1 MKDSYRLSIFDET
14 SNEDVVK
21 NKKAIDE
28 QSKASSVNNKY
39 DANANTP
46 NTIVNKDKHSSSVD
60 LNRLNNNPDIY
71 KSKNI
76 VVNNSDSF
84 TEKNAESYS
93 VANIEN
99 VNTYDSVNSYENIS
113 DVATSDKTNV
123 PNEKNI
129 YSFINDVVS
138 QDSSFNSK
146 VLYSTIK
153 ETIENIIDKNSV
165 GNNNTSSNSIDYKDI
180 KDDVTS
186 SSVDGSFGDGIGV
199 NPSMPNS
206 YLLQRPSA
214 YAASLNTPANEISS
228 YNQGAYNYRDVSDVN
243 MLYLQGS
250 SDYSDVSEV
259 NSSYSGPMTEI
270 ESICYPDAMSNM
282 YDVYFRIRDDN
293 GYDSR
298 LLNDGQSFVKALF
311 SSTLLS
317 ARITSIDVPSFQR
330 KSETINYASGV
341 VERPL
346 DGIDTPGRSS
356 FSIRGDT
363 KLAYIS
369 AFNEIS
375 GTSMSNL
382 FGKGSAIV
390 QGLQDSTLAKIQSDY
405 ESKMTDIIKK
415 QNLLDEDY
423 LKDWDKALDND
434 SKIIIENFTSDKDD
448 SFNTYFK
455 NKANSYM
462 KTNNGDLSGFYTKL
476 RDEMQKDIE
485 NHIEDTKNK
494 IINEVTSTSDSVTFF
509 ANLKNKIAT
518 NQLLQKEIES
528 YNEDLGKLYIDSYDK
543 YRKNCTDTY
552 NAKLAD
558 IRKEKE
564 SINNSVLSQVNN
576 LHFEKEGLNYIT
588 ESLSKNISII
598 SKPASAND
606 LFNVLNTAKRLDII
620 VKRTTPSSKFRTKIT
635 DKTDERFIFEDVKI
649 LGTSDPIKFE
659 RENAEPIN
667 FNYEFIY
674 KRFYKLDTYDDTKS
688 WVKSQVNAFINNTLS
703 KVHKSS
709 V

>member
-46 NTIVNKDKHSSSVD
+46 NTIVNKDKHSSSID
-60 LNRLNNNPDIY
+60 LTRLNNNPDIY

-93 VANIEN
+93 VTNIEN
-99 VNTYDSVNSYENIS
+99 VNTYNSVNSYES
-113 DVATSDKTNV
+113 VKDVVTSDKTNG

-423 LKDWDKALDND
+423 LKDWNKALDND

>member
-423 LKDWDKALDND
+423 LKDWNKALDND

>member
-423 LKDWDKALDND
+423 LKDWNKALDND

-543 YRKNCTDTY
+543 YRKSCADTY

-564 SINNSVLSQVNN
+564 SVNNSVLSQVNN